1 MTIFAQIQ
9 TISAATSNSDR
20 GAVKKFILALMS
32 YAKHTGQK
40 LTNAQIATLTKQY
53 IPEAKTTA
61 GSVADYK
68 NKLNSGLFDYY
79 PEAEAKAILA
89 SFEQAEAAEAEAEAE
104 AAEAAPVAPWSATD
118 LVYKARA
125 KAKRAAK
132 AKTK

>member
-9 TISAATSNSDR
+9 TISAATSSSDR
-20 GAVKKFILALMS
+20 GSVKKFILALMS

-89 SFEQAEAAEAEAEAE
+89 SFEQAEPE
-104 AAEAAPVAPWSATD
+104 AAPAKPVAPWSAND

-132 AKTK
+132 AKAK

>member
-9 TISAATSNSDR
+9 TISAATSTSDR
-20 GAVKKFILALMS
+20 GAVKKFILALLS

-89 SFEQAEAAEAEAEAE
+89 SFEQADAAEPEAEPAEVAEPEAA
-104 AAEAAPVAPWSATD
+104 WSATD

-132 AKTK
+132 TK

>member
-32 YAKHTGQK
+32 YSKHTGQK

-89 SFEQAEAAEAEAEAE
+89 SFEQAKPEPEAAK
-104 AAEAAPVAPWSATD
+104 PVAPWSATD

-125 KAKRAAK
+125 KAKRAD
-132 AKTK
+132 KTK

>member
-9 TISAATSNSDR
+9 TISAATSSTDR
-20 GAVKKFILALMS
+20 GAVKRFILALMS
-32 YAKHTGQK
+32 YSKHTGQK

-89 SFEQAEAAEAEAEAE
+89 SFEQAEAEAEAEPA
-104 AAEAAPVAPWSATD
+104 APWSASDVTQ
-118 LVYKARA
+118 KARA
-125 KAKRAAK
+125 KAKRTTK
-132 AKTK
+132 A

>member
-9 TISAATSNSDR
+9 TISAATSSSDR
-20 GAVKKFILALMS
+20 GSVKKFILALMS

-89 SFEQAEAAEAEAEAE
+89 SFEQAEPE
-104 AAEAAPVAPWSATD
+104 AAPDKPVAPWSAND

-132 AKTK
+132 AKAK

>member
-9 TISAATSNSDR
+9 TISATTSSSDR
-20 GAVKKFILALMS
+20 GSVKKFILALMS

-40 LTNAQIATLTKQY
+40 LTNAQIAALTKQY

-89 SFEQAEAAEAEAEAE
+89 SFEASEPEPV
-104 AAEAAPVAPWSATD
+104 AAPVAPWSAND

-132 AKTK
+132 AKAK

>member
-1 MTIFAQIQ
+1 MTIFAQIK
-9 TISAATSNSDR
+9 TISTAASNSDR

-32 YAKHTGQK
+32 YSKHTGQK

-89 SFEQAEAAEAEAEAE
+89 SFEQAEAAEVAK
-104 AAEAAPVAPWSATD
+104 PVAPWSAAD
-118 LVYKARA
+118 LIYKASAKA
-125 KAKRAAK
+125 KAKRSK
-132 AKTK
+132 S

>member
-9 TISAATSNSDR
+9 TISATTSSSDR

-40 LTNAQIATLTKQY
+40 LTNAQIAALTKQY

-89 SFEQAEAAEAEAEAE
+89 SFEASEPEPV
-104 AAEAAPVAPWSATD
+104 AAPVAPWSASD

-132 AKTK
+132 AK

>member
-9 TISAATSNSDR
+9 TISTATSANDR
-20 GAVKKFILALMS
+20 GSVKKFILALLS
-32 YAKHTGQK
+32 YSKHTGQK

-68 NKLNSGLFDYY
+68 NKLNSSLFDYY
-79 PEAEAKAILA
+79 TEAEAKTILA
-89 SFEQAEAAEAEAEAE
+89 SFEQAEAEVAEVAE
-104 AAEAAPVAPWSATD
+104 PVAPWSATD

-132 AKTK
+132 AKAK

>member
-9 TISAATSNSDR
+9 TISTATSTSDR
-20 GAVKKFILALMS
+20 GSVKKFILALMS
-32 YAKHTGQK
+32 YSKHTGQN

-79 PEAEAKAILA
+79 PEAEAKTILA
-89 SFEQAEAAEAEAEAE
+89 SFEQEEAVATVETVEAVEI
-104 AAEAAPVAPWSATD
+104 VAPWSAMD
-118 LVYKARA
+118 LTYKS
-125 KAKRAAK
+125 KPKRNSRKAAK
-132 AKTK
+132 